1 MSDAKLLARRL
12 ATQYV
17 GDASEMVKA
26 LRSQYVCEHL
36 LQAQKDGRI
45 PRQGILPGEFR
56 FEFHGVGCLFETPAR
71 KLDLDFG
78 PECRCDGFDAW
89 RLYLYAN
96 ENDLGVG
103 KPTLAEI
110 EEGLIQ
116 LERAGEVQ
124 KPRTDPSPHLYYFC

>member
-1 MSDAKLLARRL
+1 MSDAKLLTKRL

-17 GDASEMVKA
+17 GDASELVKA
-26 LRSQYVCEHL
+26 LQSQYPYENL
-36 LQAQKDGRI
+36 LRAVIERKV
-45 PRQGILPGEFR
+45 PRQGVLQDDLR
-56 FEFHGVGCLFETPAR
+56 FEFHGVGCRFETPSR

-96 ENDLGVG
+96 ENNLGVG
-103 KPTLAEI
+103 NPTLAEI